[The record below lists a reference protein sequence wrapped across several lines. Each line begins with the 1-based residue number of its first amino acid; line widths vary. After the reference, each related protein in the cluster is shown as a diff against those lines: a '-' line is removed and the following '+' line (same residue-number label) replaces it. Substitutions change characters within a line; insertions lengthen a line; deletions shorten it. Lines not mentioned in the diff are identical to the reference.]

1 MNQRITAVVVAP
13 PARDA
18 PRPISTVSPRLGNR
32 YCGRTA
38 KRSDI
43 LDTNRARARGGP
55 AVYRVR
61 RSANSVTPRTPR
73 TREFVLRDT
82 FHALASPTP
91 RVNSITAPSLHPRAG
106 VSELK

>member
-13 PARDA
+13 PSRDA
-18 PRPISTVSPRLGNR
+18 PRPISTVRPRLGNR

-43 LDTNRARARGGP
+43 SDTNRPVRTGGP
-55 AVYRVR
+55 AVYRLCR
-61 RSANSVTPRTPR
+61 GANFVTTRPPR
-73 TREFVLRDT
+73 TREFVRPDT
-82 FHALASPTP
+82 FHARCLPTP
-91 RVNSITAPSLHPRAG
+91 RVNCITLARLHPGVA